1 MSILSGYK
9 GQQKTVLVVDDGPSN
24 RAIFDHTLSSLNF
37 RVVEACD
44 GKEGIEIAMT
54 EHPSLILMDL
64 MMPIMNGLQA
74 TENLRRTPEFKNTI
88 IIATSVCIFEQD
100 KKKGLQ
106 AGCNDFLEKPVVEKK
121 LFALLVKY
129 LKLEW
134 TYGINDQKSNQ
145 ANKDIPFVPPSQADL
160 KQLYEAAIL
169 NRMQQVK
176 DWSKNIKALDKKY
189 TPFADKVHALA
200 IAFEVEEIMDLCEEH
215 LNPYSGLVRQVFD

>member
-9 GQQKTVLVVDDGPSN
+9 GEQKTVLVVDDGPSN

-37 RVVEACD
+37 RVVEACN
-44 GKEGIEIAMT
+44 GKECIEIAMT
-54 EHPSLILMDL
+54 ERPLLILMDL

-121 LFALLVKY
+121 LFAL
-129 LKLEW
+129 
-134 TYGINDQKSNQ
+134 G
-145 ANKDIPFVPPSQADL
+145 
-160 KQLYEAAIL
+160 EA
-169 NRMQQVK
+169 
-176 DWSKNIKALDKKY
+176 S
-189 TPFADKVHALA
+189 
-200 IAFEVEEIMDLCEEH
+200 
-215 LNPYSGLVRQVFD
+215 